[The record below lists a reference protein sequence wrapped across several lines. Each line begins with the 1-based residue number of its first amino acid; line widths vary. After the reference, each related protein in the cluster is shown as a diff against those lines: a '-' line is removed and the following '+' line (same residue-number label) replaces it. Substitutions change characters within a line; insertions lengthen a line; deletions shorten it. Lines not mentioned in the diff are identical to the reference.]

1 MARSTTNRLSASSAA
16 IPAWSAS
23 RRTRTAT
30 AWPPSLPPI
39 PKAISS
45 PSPAPPTL
53 VTDCPACSADDVTP
67 QGSVSVPAAAV
78 PTSFGL
84 LSWTDVGNGDLHQEW
99 HWASSTGHLPDL
111 SACSVSENVVY
122 SPGTGFFNWPLP
134 FPAVSSPNP
143 TTGQVP
149 ATDGIVSDDHDLGG
163 KLDTDFRKPYFSNSF
178 TAKQTISYSCTY
190 GSNKLSGTLFGPT
203 PVVRTVAQ
211 NPNGSWFFTV
221 SEAVG
226 QETTT
231 ATINP
236 LP

>member
-1 MARSTTNRLSASSAA
+1 MATITPADSQSHLVA
-16 IPAWSAS
+16 I
-23 RRTRTAT
+23 TG
-30 AWPPSLPPI
+30 
-39 PKAISS
+39 
-45 PSPAPPTL
+45 PPTL